1 MSNTIQLPSFLS
13 NLEVVGTYNDALER
27 CRVSDDFV
35 ANNPEVTI
43 TAAGSPGALIPPQL
57 AKAYAQN
64 DQNTINTVQ
73 QQNYSDFEP
82 IRKNFENVGVNAWTY
97 VRDRETGQHFF
108 ISYTDHAVTWVC
120 PLPSEENDSMH
131 LVMSFGSL
139 DQATHQSTCGSALFT
154 NDQAQEL
161 KDAFVA
167 LAAAAVAEL
176 FTGGLTL
183 ATGALSTILV
193 TCAAAVGLGAFAFI
207 IPVIGAV
214 AVAAVFVVGLAVGA
228 VLLFDWILSLVL
240 KEFYFKCLVFNFD
253 TARDWWSCSHYFDNV
268 KIAGTDQE
276 YQEFTIPKKQV
287 PQLPPWIPV
296 DPESITVS
304 YVEIDMENESK
315 FMEGL
320 GFAISMASE
329 GGSFDFAGDCPFAG
343 ATVIKAASPSI
354 GDAKTYFDKDDWWDG
369 LSGNIDVNGMPVGIT
384 LNTHHGADNNI
395 YAVNV
400 FIGAQVN

>member
-43 TAAGSPGALIPPQL
+43 TAVGSPGALIPPPL
-57 AKAYAQN
+57 AKAYVQN

-139 DQATHQSTCGSALFT
+139 DHATNQSTCGSALFT

-167 LAAAAVAEL
+167 LAAAAVVEL

-214 AVAAVFVVGLAVGA
+214 AVTAVFVVGLAVGA

-253 TARDWWSCSHYFDNV
+253 TTRDWWSCSHYFDNG
-268 KIAGTDQE
+268 KIAGKDQE

-304 YVEIDMENESK
+304 YVEIDMENKSK

-329 GGSFDFAGDCPFAG
+329 GGSFDFAGDCPYAG

-369 LSGNIDVNGMPVGIT
+369 LSGNIDVNGLPVGIT
-384 LNTHHGADNNI
+384 LNTHHGADKNI